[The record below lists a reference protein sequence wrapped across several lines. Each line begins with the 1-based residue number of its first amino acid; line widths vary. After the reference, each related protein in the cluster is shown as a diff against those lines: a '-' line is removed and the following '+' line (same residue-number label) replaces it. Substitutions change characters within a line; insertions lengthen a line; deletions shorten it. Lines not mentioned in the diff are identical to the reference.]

1 MNINKGVDY
10 MCNNNDN
17 NACENCIQDILKVIL
32 LLQQSVCPSDVCLQT
47 CDRGFLGQNSTT
59 LFNTRPVVLYMCGAN
74 GTPLAMPISRDP
86 AVTETSTIFRL
97 EKLDGCCAT
106 FRVLT
111 PNSDTTSLFPYVAT
125 NSFFTV
131 NLDCVCILRCLDDT
145 YVDTP

>member
-86 AVTETSTIFRL
+86 AATETSTIFRL

-111 PNSDTTSLFPYVAT
+111 PNPDTTSLFPYVAT